1 MRIKNETTLAL
12 TREEAYAM
20 ICPGE
25 DGCSDFL
32 MDVCELHCM
41 DKELGTDKLFDW
53 DMLVDNAIPE
63 WYGQFELRFDSNE
76 AMLRN
81 LAYIEGQPIWYA
93 LFSPTPKRL
102 ATRYGDIIQECR
114 EYIGTVA
121 LSSNEYGMPRPGVL
135 DLWYTD
141 ITVHSIPSC
150 RLRPRV
156 IAVCQPFN
164 KLIIE
169 YIEICPVEKLSYM
182 FVDINELSSM
192 ELIELCDQIQ
202 EQSIN
207 QNKVYRVGMFD
218 TVEQFLELMKKNRQE
233 IKPGEKAI
241 RICHRFKLFKDS
253 EILLNSQMAKIND
266 NVWMCKP
273 ELVEVVKVERDSISY
288 KTKTDEGIEYMEGDV
303 PYNLL
308 PFSKELW
315 KEVMNKYNYYSKREA
330 EKYK

>member
-1 MRIKNETTLAL
+1 
-12 TREEAYAM
+12 M
-20 ICPGE
+20 ICPGAN
-25 DGCSDFL
+25 GCSYL
-32 MDVCELHCM
+32 MSMDVCELHCI
-41 DKELGTDKLFDW
+41 DKELGSDNIFDW
-53 DMLVDNAIPE
+53 EDMIDDAIPE
-63 WYGQFELRFDSNE
+63 WCGQFELRFENASVMKDNQK
-76 AMLRN
+76 
-81 LAYIEGQPIWYA
+81 YIENFLHQHG
-93 LFSPTPKRL
+93 LLSPTPKKFV
-102 ATRYGDIIQECR
+102 TRYGDILQECK

-121 LSSNEYGMPRPGVL
+121 LSCNDYGMPRPGVL

-150 RLRPRV
+150 YLRPRV

-169 YIEICPVEKLSYM
+169 YIEIFPIEKISYM
-182 FVDINELSSM
+182 FVDINKLPGM

-241 RICHRFKLFKDS
+241 RICHHFKLFKDS
-253 EILLNSQMAKIND
+253 EILLDSQMAKVND
-266 NVWMCKP
+266 DTWMSKP
-273 ELVEVVKVERDSISY
+273 ELVEVVKVTRGTISY
-288 KTKTDEGIEYMEGDV
+288 KTKNEEGVEYMEGDV

-308 PFSKELW
+308 PYSPEAFDDA
-315 KEVMNKYNYYSKREA
+315 MTKYDRCLKHEA
-330 EKYK
+330 EKYQM